1 MKSMKKLVIFI
12 SIASATAFSGG
23 VFAQATMDHSK
34 MGDVNMM
41 VSNDMTQGEVRK
53 IDKEVKEV
61 KKITIKH
68 GEIKNLEMPPMT
80 MVFQVRDP
88 ALLEKVQAGDKVQFK
103 AIKDSGALVV
113 TDLQL
118 VK

>member
-1 MKSMKKLVIFI
+1 MKKIPTTLLLTALILAGPTMAQTANEH
-12 SIASATAFSGG
+12 ASHHPVANQTAATDL
-23 VFAQATMDHSK
+23 TD
-34 MGDVNMM
+34 
-41 VSNDMTQGEVRK
+41 GEIRK
-53 IDKEVKEV
+53 IDRDA

-88 ALLEKVQAGDKVQFK
+88 ALLDKVQAGDKVQFK
-103 AIKDSGALVV
+103 VMKDGGALVV
-113 TDLQL
+113 TDLQS

>member
-53 IDKEVKEV
+53 IDKEVK
-61 KKITIKH
+61 KITIKH

-80 MVFQVRDP
+80 MVFQVRDS